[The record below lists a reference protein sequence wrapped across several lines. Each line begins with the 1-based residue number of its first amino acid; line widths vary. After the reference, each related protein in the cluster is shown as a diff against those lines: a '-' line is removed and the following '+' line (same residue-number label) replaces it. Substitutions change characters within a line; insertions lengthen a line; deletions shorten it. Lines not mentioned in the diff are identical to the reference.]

1 MSDIYLPIWPGSSSF
16 FPGDTPYGFYDND
29 SAFQIDIEAT
39 AEWCARR
46 LGYGLSD
53 VELQDKHFFA
63 NFEEAVSEYGRLINT
78 YAARDNMMGLVGNS
92 TGSNINLSQTYIQP
106 SFAQIFEISKEY
118 GNHIGIGGTQTWFT
132 GSLQMIDGQQVYDL
146 RSATLETG
154 SFVTDKF
161 TIRRILHDR
170 TPASLRYMSETWGNE
185 SAASSFGW
193 GFMGQ
198 SYLMLPLNYD
208 VYAIQAVEFNDEVRK
223 SEYSFQLTN
232 NRIRIFP
239 IPQES
244 FNLYFHY
251 TLDNLDSSLNGSGTT
266 GKDKISDLSNIPYSN
281 LTYGKINGIGRQW
294 IRKYALAL
302 SKETLGYIRGKYSAI
317 PIADGEVTLNA
328 QDLLTA
334 GKEEKDAL
342 IEDLKETLDQMSKQ
356 SQLERKA
363 AEATALNDQLGWFPN
378 KFYWR

>member
-29 SAFQIDIEAT
+29 SAFQTDIEAT

-63 NFEEAVSEYGRLINT
+63 AFEEAVSEYGRLVNT

-92 TGSNINLSQTYIQP
+92 TGSNINLSQTYIP
-106 SFAQIFEISKEY
+106 PNFSQIFEISKEY

-132 GSLQMIDGQQVYDL
+132 GSLQMAANQQVYDL
-146 RSATLETG
+146 RTATLETG
-154 SFVTDKF
+154 SFVNDKF
-161 TIRRILHDR
+161 TIRRILHER

-185 SAASSFGW
+185 SAASAFGW

-198 SYLMLPLNYD
+198 SYMMLPLNYD

-239 IPQES
+239 IPTEQ
-244 FNLYFHY
+244 FTLYFQY
-251 TLDNLDSSLNGSGTT
+251 TLDNLNSSLNGSGSN
-266 GKDKISDLSNIPYSN
+266 KDKISDISNVPYSN
-281 LTYGKINGIGRQW
+281 LTYNKINGIGRQW

-302 SKETLGYIRGKYSAI
+302 CKETLGYIRGKYSAV

-342 IEDLKETLDQMSKQ
+342 IEDLKEVLDQMSKQ

-363 AEATALNDQLGWFPN
+363 AEAQSLNDQLGWFPN
-378 KFYWR
+378 KFYWG